1 MAGAGGSAPLGASGN
16 ATALESAAK
25 AGSDVLFH
33 DVHAF
38 LRNMYHDLDVMKGNM
53 TEADD
58 ARRVELDELRRE
70 LDAERFERR
79 DQINKLRYEFEE
91 FVHRKLERV
100 RAELYDIQNSERGD
114 DKTQQKEID
123 QLFVDLDKLTE
134 NLFSIQASWH
144 KLISNCLTPE
154 VPPRKRLQDKKEG

>member
-1 MAGAGGSAPLGASGN
+1 MATGGGGAGQ
-16 ATALESAAK
+16 ALETTAK
-25 AGSDVLFH
+25 PGSDVLFH
-33 DVHAF
+33 DVHTF
-38 LRNMYHDLDVMKGNM
+38 LRQMYHDLDVMKQNM
-53 TEADD
+53 NEADD

-114 DKTQQKEID
+114 DKTQQK
-123 QLFVDLDKLTE
+123 
-134 NLFSIQASWH
+134 
-144 KLISNCLTPE
+144 
-154 VPPRKRLQDKKEG
+154 